1 MYDYDYYGSSLGTSN
16 TLGTTAIET
25 VLTAYMWA
33 ILLVYVIQVIGM
45 WKTFTKA
52 GQAGWKCLIPIY
64 NLVILFRVA
73 KISPWFVLGY
83 LAGVIPVVG
92 VFVVLALNIYLAINL
107 SKAFGHGGGFAVG
120 LFFLQ
125 SLFICILGFG
135 KSEYQNNTQQ
145 PANTTSN
152 N

>member
-1 MYDYDYYGSSLGTSN
+1 MYDYDYYGSSVTS
-16 TLGTTAIET
+16 TDVAGLTAIT
-25 VLTAYMWA
+25 AFLTAYMWI
-33 ILLVYVIQVIGM
+33 ILLVWVIQVIGM

-73 KISPWFVLGY
+73 KISSWFVLGY

-92 VFVVLALNIYLAINL
+92 AFVVLALNIYLAINL

-125 SLFICILGFG
+125 PLFICILGFG

>member
-1 MYDYDYYGSSLGTSN
+1 MYDYDMYGSSLTSSDIVGIS
-16 TLGTTAIET
+16 TLTAI
-25 VLTAYMWA
+25 LSAYMW
-33 ILLVYVIQVIGM
+33 IVLLIYIVQVIGM

-52 GQAGWKCLIPIY
+52 GQAGWKSLIPIY

-73 KISPWFVLGY
+73 KISSWFVLAY
-83 LAGVIPVVG
+83 LAAAIPVIG
-92 VFVVLALNIYLAINL
+92 TFVVLALNIYLAINL

-125 SLFICILGFG
+125 SIFICILGFG

-145 PANTTSN
+145 PTDTTSN